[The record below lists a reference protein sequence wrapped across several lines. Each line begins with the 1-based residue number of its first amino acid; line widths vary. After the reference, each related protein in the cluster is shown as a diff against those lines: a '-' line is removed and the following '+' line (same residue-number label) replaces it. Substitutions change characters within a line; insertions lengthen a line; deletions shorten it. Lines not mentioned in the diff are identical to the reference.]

1 MGPENGTDGRNP
13 SAKIAYGKN
22 LIAPETASAG
32 PTIVANGS
40 QHLRERA
47 EKTTWRTM
55 FNDTSSLLAHLSTR
69 RSGKAR
75 DMVAPGPDDAALRD
89 IIAIA
94 LRTPDHGKLAPW
106 RIVTVAADQREAF
119 ATLLKTSWVREN
131 PGAAGL
137 DLSALDQF
145 AHQAPTLLVL
155 ISTPV
160 AGSKIPVWEQ
170 QMSAGAVGMNLLH
183 AAHAH
188 GFVGSWLTGWAAYN
202 RDVAAAFGAGV
213 DDMIVGYFFLGTA
226 AKELDERPR
235 PEYGNVVRSWEI

>member
-1 MGPENGTDGRNP
+1 MD
-13 SAKIAYGKN
+13 A
-22 LIAPETASAG
+22 
-32 PTIVANGS
+32 
-40 QHLRERA
+40 
-47 EKTTWRTM
+47 M
-55 FNDTSSLLAHLSTR
+55 FNDTSSLRTYLATR

-75 DMVAPGPDDAALRD
+75 DMIAPGPDPSELRD
-89 IIAIA
+89 IIALA

-106 RIVTVAADQREAF
+106 HIVTVADAQRDAL
-119 ATLLKTSWVREN
+119 AALLKTAWVKEN

-155 ISTPV
+155 VSTPV

-188 GFVGSWLTGWAAYN
+188 GFVGSWLTGWAAYSP
-202 RDVAAAFGAGV
+202 DVAAAFGAQDG
-213 DDMIVGYFFLGTA
+213 DTIVGYFFLGTA
-226 AKELDERPR
+226 ARALDERPR
-235 PEYGNVVRSWEI
+235 PEYDDVVRAWEI